1 MSHTERAEKP
11 EPQEREFPYVR
22 QCCTGGPCDQ
32 AHTGPGAV
40 YNLALHVPPPPSGAR
55 RRHLRVIR

>member
-40 YNLALHVPPPPSGAR
+40 YNLALHVPPPPPGAR
-55 RRHLRVIR
+55 RRHLRVVR